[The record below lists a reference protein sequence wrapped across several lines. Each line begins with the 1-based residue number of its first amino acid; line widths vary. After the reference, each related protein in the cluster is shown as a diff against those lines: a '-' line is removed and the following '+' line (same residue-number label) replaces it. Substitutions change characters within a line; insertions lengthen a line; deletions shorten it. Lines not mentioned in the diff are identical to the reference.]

1 MSDRHALLAA
11 IAAAPDDDLV
21 RLVYADWLEER
32 RECDRDLATAELI
45 RLTCGLPVPKRAKWK
60 KCNICRGVGS
70 VEVWVGIG
78 EGHRRLTCTCG
89 GSGRLPNDGPHCQ
102 LYPPQAAEWL
112 RTEWRRLLPALTE
125 DWESCNLPK
134 WENWLTRFWLKTGV
148 PMAFR
153 VHDAYEYRFYR
164 PTVGLT
170 FGRGFVEDCRWQAE
184 TLGPEIAR
192 RVAQDQPLAS
202 QYGPGAIVPACPHTP
217 PCINNRPAGLC
228 NIPLFQTEEAVE

>member
-1 MSDRHALLAA
+1 MSERHALLAA

-45 RLTCGLPVPKRAKWK
+45 RLTCGRRKPKTRPCK
-60 KCNICRGVGS
+60 G
-70 VEVWVGIG
+70 
-78 EGHRRLTCTCG
+78 CG
-89 GSGRLPNDGPHCQ
+89 GLEETSRKVLNRFYQCPYCDGSGRSPVRPM
-102 LYPPQAAEWL
+102 YPKAAAEWL

-170 FGRGFVEDCRWQAE
+170 FGRGFVEDCRWQAG

-228 NIPLFQTEEAVE
+228 NVPLFQTEEAVE